1 VTVVANGSPVE
12 LPAEATVAD
21 LVQALGLGTK
31 FVVAERNGE
40 AVERRHMA
48 TTRLADGDR
57 VELVRA
63 VAGG

>member
-12 LPAEATVAD
+12 LPAEATVED

-40 AVERRHMA
+40 PVERRHMA
-48 TTRLADGDR
+48 TTTLSDGDR